1 MCVYSTLA
9 EQGEGSFG
17 SFQSTLIDT
26 VAYYAAFQAHEWLT
40 PAFPINHYGKA
51 IDNQLVSGIIT
62 QFECF
67 RAKNFMWVRII
78 CTSMCLNVMETM
90 SKKL

>member
-40 PAFPINHYGKA
+40 VHLHLPLITTER
-51 IDNQLVSGIIT
+51 LSII
-62 QFECF
+62 
-67 RAKNFMWVRII
+67 
-78 CTSMCLNVMETM
+78 S
-90 SKKL
+90 